1 MKTVKYSEQ
10 PIKETPHKLDVR
22 VMYDK
27 ETAQANILAI
37 KPGESLKPHKTPVD
51 VFFFVLEGN
60 PSIHIGDE
68 TQVCEKDTL
77 IESPKDIVHYISNSS
92 DKLAKVLIVKAPK
105 PSASK
110 IL

>member
-10 PIKETPHKLDVR
+10 PIKETPHKIDVR

-27 ETAQANILAI
+27 ETAQANIMAL

-51 VFFFVLEGN
+51 VFFFVLDGN
-60 PSIHIGDE
+60 PTIHIGDE
-68 TQVCEKDTL
+68 SQVCEKDTL
-77 IESPKDIVHYISNSS
+77 IESPKDIVHYISNNS
-92 DKLAKVLIVKAPK
+92 DKIAKVMVVKAPK